1 MDSSNSDS
9 SSPVDELA
17 TTSAIGK
24 AIASE
29 EKKLLVSSAQKPG
42 SQLQNGSH
50 KRVSFL
56 EPDKTTSNGE
66 DQVNVSINCL
76 PLTQN

>member
-29 EKKLLVSSAQKPG
+29 ERKLLVSSAQKPG
-42 SQLQNGSH
+42 SQLQNGST

-56 EPDKTTSNGE
+56 EPNKEASNGE
-66 DQVNVSINCL
+66 DQINVRNICHTL
-76 PLTQN
+76 AQN